1 MANPPLHAV
10 PALLAEDPAVVAAA
24 TAAEK
29 SPGAAAAAASGL
41 GSMRASSGQ
50 RRPKIGRAHV

>member
-24 TAAEK
+24 TAE
-29 SPGAAAAAASGL
+29 
-41 GSMRASSGQ
+41 
-50 RRPKIGRAHV
+50 IGRAHV